1 MGNPD
6 QGVRE
11 ADISEAAAAV
21 GSSALRELIRAA
33 REAREKAYVPYSG
46 FRVGAAVLG
55 RSGRIFTG
63 CNVENAS
70 YGATICAER
79 TAFVKAISEGERQF
93 DYVVVYSS
101 VPEPV
106 SPCGICRQFM
116 SEFGLDTLVTM
127 AGDAGAAFTVR
138 VRDLLP
144 SAFQPEDLSL

>member
-1 MGNPD
+1 MRNPD
-6 QGVRE
+6 AGIT
-11 ADISEAAAAV
+11 D
-21 GSSALRELIRAA
+21 ALSGTVATGNGAPDELVRAA
-33 REAREKAYVPYSG
+33 REARERAYVPYSG
-46 FRVGAAVLG
+46 FRAGAAVLG

-93 DYVVVYSS
+93 DHVVVYSS
-101 VPEPV
+101 VPQPV

-116 SEFGLDTLVTM
+116 SEFGLDTPVTM
-127 AGDAGAAFTVR
+127 VGDAGASITMR

-144 SAFQPEDLSL
+144 NAFQSEDLSL

>member
-1 MGNPD
+1 MGNLGKGITYGSIRQASAGCDAP
-6 QGVRE
+6 
-11 ADISEAAAAV
+11 SELV
-21 GSSALRELIRAA
+21 QAA
-33 REAREKAYVPYSG
+33 REARERAYVPYSG

-93 DYVVVYSS
+93 DHVVVYSS
-101 VPEPV
+101 VPQPV

-116 SEFGLDTLVTM
+116 SEFGLDTPVTM
-127 AGDAGAAFTVR
+127 VGDAGASVTMK

-144 SAFQPEDLSL
+144 NAFQPEDLDQ

>member
-1 MGNPD
+1 LDNPD

-11 ADISEAAAAV
+11 AEARETAA
-21 GSSALRELIRAA
+21 GSHVLRELIRAA
-33 REAREKAYVPYSG
+33 REARERAYVPYSG

-55 RSGRIFTG
+55 RSGRVFTG

-93 DYVVVYSS
+93 DHIVVYSS
-101 VPEPV
+101 VPQPV

-116 SEFGLDTLVTM
+116 SEFGLDTPVTM
-127 AGDAGAAFTVR
+127 VGDSGASVTMR

-144 SAFQPEDLSL
+144 NAFQPEDLSL

>member
-6 QGVRE
+6 QEVRE
-11 ADISEAAAAV
+11 AGIRETAA
-21 GSSALRELIRAA
+21 GNRALGELIRAA
-33 REAREKAYVPYSG
+33 REARERAYVPYSG
-46 FRVGAAVLG
+46 FRIGAAVLG

-79 TAFVKAISEGERQF
+79 TAFAKAISEGERQF
-93 DYVVVYSS
+93 DHVVVYSS
-101 VPEPV
+101 VPQPV

-116 SEFGLDTLVTM
+116 SEFGLDTPVTM
-127 AGDAGAAFTVR
+127 VGDVGASVTMR

-144 SAFQPEDLSL
+144 NAFQPEDLGL

>member
-1 MGNPD
+1 MGNPH
-6 QGVRE
+6 QGVRQAE
-11 ADISEAAAAV
+11 VSATSS
-21 GSSALRELIRAA
+21 GSGAPGELIQAA
-33 REAREKAYVPYSG
+33 REARERAYVPYSG

-93 DYVVVYSS
+93 DHVVVYSS
-101 VPEPV
+101 VPQPV

-127 AGDAGAAFTVR
+127 VGDAGAAFTVR

-144 SAFQPEDLSL
+144 SAFQPEDLNL

>member
-1 MGNPD
+1 MINAEG
-6 QGVRE
+6 G
-11 ADISEAAAAV
+11 A
-21 GSSALRELIRAA
+21 SAPEVDSDLMRRLIGAA
-33 REAREKAYVPYSG
+33 REAREMAYVPYSG

-79 TAFVKAISEGERQF
+79 TAFVKAISEGERHF
-93 DYVVVYSS
+93 DHVVVYSS

-116 SEFGLDTLVTM
+116 SEFGLDTPVTM
-127 AGDAGAAFTVR
+127 VGEAGAATTMTVG
-138 VRDLLP
+138 DLLP
-144 SAFQPEDLSL
+144 GAFGTEDLIR

>member
-1 MGNPD
+1 LCNPYE
-6 QGVRE
+6 GVTD
-11 ADISEAAAAV
+11 AGV
-21 GSSALRELIRAA
+21 GHVMPGSGALGELIRAA
-33 REAREKAYVPYSG
+33 REARERAYVPYSG

-70 YGATICAER
+70 YGATVCAER

-93 DYVVVYSS
+93 DHVVVYSS
-101 VPEPV
+101 VPQPV

-116 SEFGLDTLVTM
+116 SEFGLDTPVTM
-127 AGDAGAAFTVR
+127 VSDAGASVTMT

-144 SAFQPEDLSL
+144 SAFQPEDLSR

>member
-1 MGNPD
+1 MGNPN

-11 ADISEAAAAV
+11 TYTCPTAA
-21 GSSALRELIRAA
+21 GSRAPGELIQAA
-33 REAREKAYVPYSG
+33 REARERAYVPYSG

-93 DYVVVYSS
+93 DHVVVYSS
-101 VPEPV
+101 VPQPV

-127 AGDAGAAFTVR
+127 VGDAGAAFTVR

-144 SAFQPEDLSL
+144 SAFQPEDLNL